1 MSDAGIAGT
10 KTEWEVDESMDG
22 VEEEDRVTFKLA
34 GIVDRTA
41 LLALD
46 TIDGT
51 SGLTVTV
58 MVLVPVIDPDSD
70 VIPGAV
76 VLMVI
81 DDM

>member
-34 GIVDRTA
+34 VIVDRTA